1 MPLKAPARES
11 QSTSSRP
18 AAVDVVALSKTF
30 DGRTGPVPALH
41 DVTFAVEAGETLG
54 IVGPSGCGKSTLLEV
69 IGGLEAPS
77 AGRVEV
83 QGQCVLMPQKDL
95 LLPWRTALDNAA
107 LAPQLQG
114 AARSEARRRALALFE
129 RFGLAEFARAR
140 PDELSGGMRQ
150 RVAFARTLLAARP
163 VLLLDEPFASLDSI
177 TRAELQEWLLA
188 ALASEPR
195 TTLLVTHDIEE
206 ALYVCDRVLVM
217 SRRPGTIR
225 EAVCS
230 AELDRAAPRTEVV
243 TSPAFSRLR
252 QRALEALA

>member
-1 MPLKAPARES
+1 MPLKAPERES
-11 QSTSSRP
+11 LATSRP
-18 AAVDVVALSKTF
+18 AAVAVSALSKSF
-30 DGRTGPVPALH
+30 SRRDGQVHAL
-41 DVTFAVEAGETLG
+41 DRVSFEVAAGETLG

-69 IGGLEAPS
+69 IAGLEPAS
-77 AGRVEV
+77 AGEVAV
-83 QGQCVLMPQKDL
+83 QGLCVLMPQRDL

-114 AARSEARRRALALFE
+114 ASRAEARRRALALFE
-129 RFGLAEFARAR
+129 RFELVDFAKAR

-150 RVAFARTLLAARP
+150 RVAFARTLLADRP

-177 TRAELQEWLLA
+177 TRAELQEWLIA
-188 ALASEPR
+188 ALADESP
-195 TTLLVTHDIEE
+195 TTVLVTHDIEE

-225 EAVCS
+225 EELEAH
-230 AELDRAAPRTEVV
+230 LDRSATRTEVV
-243 TSPAFSRLR
+243 TSSEFSRLR

>member
-1 MPLKAPARES
+1 
-11 QSTSSRP
+11 
-18 AAVDVVALSKTF
+18 
-30 DGRTGPVPALH
+30 
-41 DVTFAVEAGETLG
+41 
-54 IVGPSGCGKSTLLEV
+54 V
-69 IGGLEAPS
+69 ISGLEQPS
-77 AGRVEV
+77 SGTVAVRGP
-83 QGQCVLMPQKDL
+83 CVLMPQKDL

-114 AARSEARRRALALFE
+114 ARRSEARRRALELFE

-150 RVAFARTLLAARP
+150 RVAFARTLLAERP

-188 ALASEPR
+188 ALADEPR

-217 SRRPGTIR
+217 SRRPGTIK
-225 EAVCS
+225 EELKDVD
-230 AELDRAAPRTEVV
+230 LDRSAPRTEVV
-243 TSPAFSRLR
+243 TSPEFSRLR